1 MTEPATASRSLRPKL
16 SFGERFR
23 SGSVQDRVFGTVVIL
38 AGYLVLA
45 VLAAIAI
52 FLVVKAVPALNKN
65 LENFLTY
72 KKWTPDGTVPAKNGL
87 DDVAHP
93 QFGIGALAF
102 GTVFTSFL
110 ALIMAVPVAV
120 GVALFIAYY
129 APRRLAQ
136 GLGYV
141 VDLLAAVPSVVYGL
155 WGLIYL
161 VPHLIPLSKW
171 LANYFGWIPI
181 LNTEGGFGKSVFA
194 ASLVLAVMILPIIA
208 AISREIFLQVPQT
221 QREAALAL
229 GATRWEMI
237 RMSVLPYSRSGVAS
251 ATVLGFGRALGE
263 TIAVALVLSSNFEI
277 VWKIFTP
284 GGNTIAANIANQY
297 GDAGKIGLGA
307 LIASGLVL
315 FVITLIVNFG
325 ARAIARTSIPA
336 GSVV

>member
-1 MTEPATASRSLRPKL
+1 
-16 SFGERFR
+16 
-23 SGSVQDRVFGTVVIL
+23 
-38 AGYLVLA
+38 
-45 VLAAIAI
+45 
-52 FLVVKAVPALNKN
+52 
-65 LENFLTY
+65 
-72 KKWTPDGTVPAKNGL
+72 
-87 DDVAHP
+87 
-93 QFGIGALAF
+93 
-102 GTVFTSFL
+102 
-110 ALIMAVPVAV
+110 MAVPVAV

-161 VPHLIPLSKW
+161 VPHLIPLSEW

-277 VWKIFTP
+277 VWKIFDVATCI
-284 GGNTIAANIANQY
+284 GCGACVAACPNGSASLF
-297 GDAGKIGLGA
+297 LGA
-307 LIASGLVL
+307 KITHLGELPQGQAERWTRVVDMTAQHDAEGFGGCTNIGECTAACPKEIPLDVISQLNHDLRTALIKGH
-315 FVITLIVNFG
+315 
-325 ARAIARTSIPA
+325 
-336 GSVV
+336 

>member
-1 MTEPATASRSLRPKL
+1 
-16 SFGERFR
+16 
-23 SGSVQDRVFGTVVIL
+23 
-38 AGYLVLA
+38 
-45 VLAAIAI
+45 
-52 FLVVKAVPALNKN
+52 
-65 LENFLTY
+65 
-72 KKWTPDGTVPAKNGL
+72 
-87 DDVAHP
+87 
-93 QFGIGALAF
+93 
-102 GTVFTSFL
+102 
-110 ALIMAVPVAV
+110 
-120 GVALFIAYY
+120 
-129 APRRLAQ
+129 
-136 GLGYV
+136 
-141 VDLLAAVPSVVYGL
+141 
-155 WGLIYL
+155 
-161 VPHLIPLSKW
+161 
-171 LANYFGWIPI
+171 

-208 AISREIFLQVPQT
+208 AISREVFLQVPQT

-237 RMSVLPYSRSGVAS
+237 RMAVLPFGKSGIAS

-315 FVITLIVNFG
+315 FVITLVVNFG